1 MIWHLTHA
9 GGQTGG
15 EIQAEESAFGRFL
28 SVASRTGRLRSL
40 TALKKKGDRKKR
52 GRFCFLR
59 NKSVPFSFL
68 YVTIFYDA
76 VVLHFR
82 TSELKGRL

>member
-40 TALKKKGDRKKR
+40 TALKKKGTEKR
-52 GRFCFLR
+52 GDGFVF
-59 NKSVPFSFL
+59 
-68 YVTIFYDA
+68 
-76 VVLHFR
+76 
-82 TSELKGRL
+82 